1 MQDLREAIG
10 KVQAARGDLQV
21 SNSGQMLCPFHGE
34 RTPSARLWQNKHHAG
49 QIEFHCFG
57 CGKSMKFKTFYE
69 AITDKEYKSK
79 EQPRQAASIDL
90 NMFASRCNAYFQALL
105 GEEHKGHP
113 EKAQADKAL
122 EYLTSRGVEREDI
135 EKHQIGFIMRQDAG
149 EQAELEGCS
158 WAKEKAREC
167 FIVYP
172 VRNERGEV
180 INAQLEDF
188 LNRGKG
194 LITKQNLAGRKVAAW
209 YSQPPTEESKQGLW
223 YVTEGIQDAL
233 ALSKLDVRTIA
244 LLGEPSKE
252 QIDKL
257 KEFKSLVL
265 ALDKDEGGSK
275 QKAKL
280 AKELYPHADLWEF
293 PLPEGIKDPSQL
305 LKERGVQGLMNAQ
318 AEADRLDPF
327 PPLIEEVEGIIE
339 GFLKLKAQAVPI
351 PGEFDFLRE
360 FLPDGL
366 VPGLYALAGVPEAGK
381 TTLLNQLADALAKEG
396 IPTFYFHTEEPKYR
410 LLSRTVKKEG
420 AQGIR
425 ELVNIAP
432 AILKNRR
439 IFEMT
444 PEYTAD
450 KLAEIIQGIMLRL
463 KKQGK
468 DKLVFIVD
476 SLHAMRLSKEN
487 ERGDIREK
495 AILKTEMLSHIA
507 RDLQIPV
514 IFTSFMPR
522 ASYERTPD
530 IGIFKESGDIEYLV
544 DVAACLWREKKEA
557 DEAPA
562 WEKEPA
568 LTISFV
574 KNRFGRSGGTASAGL
589 KLIREKCK
597 FIADETKKGWAS

>member
-1 MQDLREAIG
+1 MQDLREAIQ
-10 KVQAARGDLQV
+10 KTQAARGDLQV
-21 SNSGQMLCPFHGE
+21 SNNGQMLCPFHAD
-34 RTPSARLWQNKHHAG
+34 RNPSGGLYPNHSHAE
-49 QIEFHCFG
+49 QVEFHCFS
-57 CGKSMKFKTFYE
+57 CGKSMKFESFYQ

-79 EQPRQAASIDL
+79 EQPRKAASVDL
-90 NMFASRCNAYFQALL
+90 NMFASKCSAYFLALVNSTYKDE
-105 GEEHKGHP
+105 GAKPCAG
-113 EKAQADKAL
+113 KAL
-122 EYLTSRGVEREDI
+122 EYLASRDINQEDI
-135 EKHQIGFIMRQDAG
+135 EKHQIGFIMRKDAG
-149 EQAELEGCS
+149 EQAELEGS
-158 WAKEKAREC
+158 AWAKDKAREC

-172 VRNERGEV
+172 VRNESGEV

-194 LITKQNLAGRKVAAW
+194 LNTKLNLAGRKVALW
-209 YSQPPTEESKQGLW
+209 YSQPPTEENKQGLW
-223 YVTEGIQDAL
+223 YVSEGIQDAL
-233 ALSKLDVRTIA
+233 AISKLDVRTIA

-265 ALDKDEGGSK
+265 ALDNDEGGKK

-280 AKELYPHADLWEF
+280 AKELYPCADLWEF

-305 LKERGVQGLMNAQ
+305 LKERGVQGLMKAQ
-318 AEADRLDPF
+318 GEADRLDPF
-327 PPLIEEVEGIIE
+327 PPLIEEIDGIIE
-339 GFLKLKAQAVPI
+339 GFLKLKEQAVPI

-366 VPGLYALAGVPEAGK
+366 VPALYALAGVPEAGK
-381 TTLLNQLADALAKEG
+381 TTLLNQLADALAKDG

-463 KKQGK
+463 RKQGK
-468 DKLVFIVD
+468 DKLVFIID

-522 ASYERTPD
+522 ASYKETPT

-544 DVAACLWREKKEA
+544 DVAMCLWS
-557 DEAPA
+557 
-562 WEKEPA
+562 EKEIETWDKEPP
-568 LTISFV
+568 LTLSFV
-574 KNRFGRSGGTASAGL
+574 KNRFGRSGGTARAGL
-589 KLIREKCK
+589 KLIREQCK
-597 FIADETKKGWAS
+597 FIREETGKGWAS